1 MVNRTKDAIKQTFL
15 ALLNEK
21 PLNQITVKM
30 IVEQCGIN
38 RNSFYYHSTRPAS
51 PPATFR
57 NACSSNCN
65 AFRKTTP
72 SIRTTTSP

>member
-15 ALLNEK
+15 ELLNEK

-38 RNSFYYHSTRPAS
+38 RNSFYYHYQDLPAAQCRWTQCS
-51 PPATFR
+51 GTPA
-57 NACSSNCN
+57 
-65 AFRKTTP
+65 
-72 SIRTTTSP
+72 